1 VWLVKF
7 GTSSIFRCSAG
18 SRRASSSISRQV
30 VAVPLEL
37 AKHGDC
43 PSKND
48 ASIDGNFARLASVD
62 QCEITRM
69 GGGLTGESLSA
80 SAFFGHRSDP
90 GLPKYALKGDHEKKS
105 HAMNVDWEIA

>member
-1 VWLVKF
+1 
-7 GTSSIFRCSAG
+7 
-18 SRRASSSISRQV
+18 
-30 VAVPLEL
+30 
-37 AKHGDC
+37 
-43 PSKND
+43 
-48 ASIDGNFARLASVD
+48 
-62 QCEITRM
+62 M